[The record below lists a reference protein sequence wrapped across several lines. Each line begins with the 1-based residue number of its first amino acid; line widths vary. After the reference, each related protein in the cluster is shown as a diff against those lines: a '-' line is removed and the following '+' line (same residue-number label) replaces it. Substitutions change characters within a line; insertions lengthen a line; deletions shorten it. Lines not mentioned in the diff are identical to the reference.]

1 MNVSFTPSSS
11 YMIYLMINDVL
22 QLIHVHLFL
31 VMHLEI
37 FREIW
42 NVLVIQFSGDDIL
55 NVNANHQN

>member
-1 MNVSFTPSSS
+1 MFLFTPSSS
-11 YMIYLMINDVL
+11 YMIYLMIYDVL

-42 NVLVIQFSGDDIL
+42 NVLFIQFPEMIFL
-55 NVNANHQN
+55 M